1 MNTPPENS
9 TDLIPVDAEIISSLL
24 QKSIR
29 RGETSLAQFAA
40 RRLLAQRGADVWRRL
55 LVIAFEDVGIGAPDL
70 LIEAVS
76 IAADPNSRKR
86 LGGNEASAVH
96 LADLLAAAPKDRSS
110 DYLICAAL
118 FHPRLRSIRLALQ
131 RAPLTD
137 CLTVVEDAEWGLPE
151 RAVAAWLGSG
161 IPWLGERGEEGDL
174 LALLDCYR
182 QLGVPDGLVDA
193 VGIAAHKTG
202 EAITILVPL
211 LWLAAG
217 GGSFHVHQSPVPPLQ
232 AAAGVPLYALD
243 LDTRLGRA
251 AIARFALENRS
262 VRAFL
267 EANVRPL
274 RWAEAVQMAAFYV
287 DGMPVAKRLDW
298 PASYELEVLGRQT
311 CLSRAGVRRD
321 AQEDLCAV
329 ISENLEHLNEIRA
342 AELLASLKGKGWGGS
357 HG

>member
-55 LVIAFEDVGIGAPDL
+55 LVIDFEDVGIGAPDL

-118 FHPRLRSIRLALQ
+118 FHPRLRSIRLALR

-137 CLTVVEDAEWGLPE
+137 CLTVVEDAEW
-151 RAVAAWLGSG
+151 GSG

-182 QLGVPDGLVDA
+182 QLGVPDRLVDA
-193 VGIAAHKTG
+193 VGIAAHKTR
-202 EAITILVPL
+202 EPVTILVPL
-211 LWLAAG
+211 LWIATG
-217 GGSFHVHQSPVPPLQ
+217 GG
-232 AAAGVPLYALD
+232 
-243 LDTRLGRA
+243 R
-251 AIARFALENRS
+251 
-262 VRAFL
+262 
-267 EANVRPL
+267 
-274 RWAEAVQMAAFYV
+274 
-287 DGMPVAKRLDW
+287 
-298 PASYELEVLGRQT
+298 
-311 CLSRAGVRRD
+311 
-321 AQEDLCAV
+321 
-329 ISENLEHLNEIRA
+329 
-342 AELLASLKGKGWGGS
+342 
-357 HG
+357 